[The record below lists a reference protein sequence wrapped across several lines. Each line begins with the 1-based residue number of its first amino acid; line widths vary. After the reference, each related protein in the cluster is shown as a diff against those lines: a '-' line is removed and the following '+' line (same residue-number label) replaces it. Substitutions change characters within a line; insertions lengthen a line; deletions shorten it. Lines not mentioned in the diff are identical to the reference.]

1 MTTFRK
7 TGERSRRYDFSGP
20 RCIEAT
26 CWAPGMYQHRG
37 ATTSGSRN
45 SGSTDTPCCL
55 NRAYH
60 GCPQP
65 EERRGYDVEVAKMRR
80 KEGWKR
86 A

>member
-1 MTTFRK
+1 MIDFRQTGSK
-7 TGERSRRYDFSGP
+7 TRFRFVGP
-20 RCIEAT
+20 RCIEAK

-37 ATTSGSRN
+37 ATPSGSRN
-45 SGSTDTPCCL
+45 SGSPDTACCL
-55 NRAYH
+55 NNAYH

-65 EERRGYDVEVAKMRR
+65 EDARGYDVELARARR

>member
-1 MTTFRK
+1 MTDFKRK
-7 TGERSRRYDFSGP
+7 GDRARYSFSGP
-20 RCIEAT
+20 RCIEAAA

-37 ATTSGSRN
+37 ATMSGSRN
-45 SGSTDTPCCL
+45 SGSPDTPCCL

-65 EERRGYDVEVAKMRR
+65 EDARHYDQRFAKLRR

-86 A
+86 V